1 MSTKVTSPN
10 SYTRIS
16 TISPGTPKP
25 LFQKKE
31 VTYSTS
37 CTYVSSSSRAV
48 GRPKE
53 GRRKGG
59 GRDRMPSFN
68 AHTTFRY
75 PEDKKDLVEK
85 ARKMAG
91 SKGLNGLQLELLEEF
106 VVRQEGT
113 TKHNPLGL
121 KYESEP
127 ILKASEVVT
136 AFLAIP
142 PKELDKL
149 LPERCLEDLARIEGI
164 GMSARKIWNDK
175 KNPVKRK
182 LSGLEQIAE
191 SLK

>member
-1 MSTKVTSPN
+1 MTSPN
-10 SYTRIS
+10 GYRRIS
-16 TISPGTPKP
+16 TISTGTPKP

-31 VTYSTS
+31 VTYVRYVR
-37 CTYVSSSSRAV
+37 TYSSSRVV
-48 GRPKE
+48 GRPKKADGME
-53 GRRKGG
+53 G
-59 GRDRMPSFN
+59 GRNRMPSFN

-127 ILKASEVVT
+127 ILKASEEVT

-142 PKELDKL
+142 PKELEKL
-149 LPERCLEDLARIEGI
+149 LHERSLEELSRIEGI
-164 GMSARKIWNDK
+164 GISARKIWNDK

>member
-1 MSTKVTSPN
+1 M
-10 SYTRIS
+10 
-16 TISPGTPKP
+16 
-25 LFQKKE
+25 
-31 VTYSTS
+31 
-37 CTYVSSSSRAV
+37 YVRTVVV
-48 GRPKE
+48 GWSAD
-53 GRRKGG
+53 RRKADEKRV

-127 ILKASEVVT
+127 VLKASEVVT